1 MHIFP
6 QLRKLEKKYEKE
18 LAVVGVHSAKFPA
31 EKETENVRMA
41 ILRYEIGHP
50 VINDSEFRVWQTY
63 GCRAWPTLVFID
75 PHGKVI
81 GKHEGE
87 IPYEAFDKLLS
98 AMVSNYDSADILNRQ
113 PLDYRLEQ
121 TPEGALSFPG
131 KVLVDEL
138 RDRLFIADS
147 NHNRILQTTLEGEVT
162 QVIGGVTPG
171 FEDGDFVVAAFDHPQ
186 GMALRSNILYVADTE
201 NHAVRRVYLN
211 DGYVDTMAGN
221 GEQGPFGNPGG
232 SLGEVGLN
240 SPWDLTVH
248 RSTVYAAMA
257 GSHQIW
263 SLDELTARAG
273 PHARSGREDIH
284 DGPMRSAALAQP
296 SGITN
301 DMRLLYFVDSETS
314 SVRTADISLSGRVS
328 TIVGR
333 GLFEFGDVD
342 GMGTEVRLQHPLGLC
357 MYEGVLY
364 VADAYNHKIKKVY
377 PENRAS
383 FSFLGSGEVG
393 FEDGVGSAATFFEPG
408 GVSAAHGKLYIADTN
423 NHAVRVADLGSGE
436 VRTLEIRGLV
446 TA

>member
-1 MHIFP
+1 MHVFP
-6 QLRKLEKKYEKE
+6 QLRKLEKKYEE
-18 LAVVGVHSAKFPA
+18 VLAVVGVHSAKFPA
-31 EKETENVRMA
+31 ERETENVRMA

-50 VINDSEFRVWQTY
+50 VINDSEFRVWQSY

-75 PHGKVI
+75 PEGKII

-87 IPYEAFDKLLS
+87 IPYDAFDQLLS
-98 AMVSNYDSADILNRQ
+98 AMVLNYEAADVLDRTS
-113 PLDYRLEQ
+113 LDYRLEQ
-121 TPEGALSFPG
+121 PPEGALSFPG
-131 KVLVDEL
+131 KVLADEL
-138 RDRLFIADS
+138 RDRLFISDS

-186 GMALRSNILYVADTE
+186 GMALRNNILYVADTE
-201 NHAVRRVYLN
+201 NHAVRRLYLN
-211 DGYVDTMAGN
+211 DRYVDTMAGN
-221 GEQGPFGNPGG
+221 GEQGPFGNQGG

-248 RSTVYAAMA
+248 RGTVYAAMA
-257 GSHQIW
+257 GYHQIW
-263 SLDELTARAG
+263 GLDELTLRAL
-273 PHARSGREDIH
+273 PHAGSGREDIH

-301 DMRLLYFVDSETS
+301 DRKMLYFVDSETS
-314 SVRTADISLSGRVS
+314 SVRMADLSLSGRVT

-357 MYEGVLY
+357 LHDGVLY
-364 VADAYNHKIKKVY
+364 VTDAYNHKIKKIY

-383 FSFLGSGEVG
+383 FSFLGSGEAG
-393 FEDGVGSAATFFEPG
+393 FDDGVGSSATFFEPG
-408 GVSAAHGKLYIADTN
+408 GITAAHGRLYIADTN
-423 NHAVRVADLGSGE
+423 NHAIRVADIASGE
-436 VRTLEIRGLV
+436 VSTLEITGL
-446 TA
+446 

>member
-1 MHIFP
+1 MHVFP

-31 EKETENVRMA
+31 ERETENVRMA

-50 VINDSEFRVWQTY
+50 VINDSEFKVWQSY
-63 GCRAWPTLVFID
+63 GCRAWPTLMFID
-75 PHGKVI
+75 PEGKII

-87 IPYEAFDKLLS
+87 IPYDAFDQLLS
-98 AMVSNYDSADILNRQ
+98 AMVLNYEAADVLDRT

-121 TPEGALSFPG
+121 PPEGALSFPG
-131 KVLVDEL
+131 KVLADEQ
-138 RDRLFIADS
+138 RDRLFISDS

-162 QVIGGVTPG
+162 QVIGGITPG
-171 FEDGDFVVAAFDHPQ
+171 FQDGDFVVAAFDHPQ
-186 GMALRSNILYVADTE
+186 GMALRNNILYVADTE
-201 NHAVRRVYLN
+201 NHAVRRVYLH
-211 DGYVDTMAGN
+211 DKYVDTMAGN
-221 GEQGPFGNPGG
+221 GNQGPFGNQGG

-248 RSTVYAAMA
+248 RGTVYAAMA
-257 GSHQIW
+257 GYHQLW
-263 SLDELTARAG
+263 ALDELTLRAV
-273 PHARSGREDIH
+273 PHAGSGREDIH

-301 DMRLLYFVDSETS
+301 YRKRLYFVDSETS
-314 SVRTADISLSGRVS
+314 SIRMADMSLSGRVT

-357 MYEGVLY
+357 LHDGVLY
-364 VADAYNHKIKKVY
+364 VTDAYNHKIKKIF

-383 FSFLGSGEVG
+383 FSFLGSGEAG
-393 FEDGVGSAATFFEPG
+393 FDDGIGSSATFFEPG
-408 GVSAAHGKLYIADTN
+408 GISAAHGKLYIADTN
-423 NHAVRVADLGSGE
+423 NHAIRVAGIGSGE
-436 VRTLEIRGLV
+436 VRTLEITGL
-446 TA
+446 